1 MARTRT
7 MVECKFSAY
16 IGTVK
21 YEFSQSYHPDFK
33 FSRRYSLY
41 WNTGNGY
48 TYTDCINAYGN
59 FPFNNNSN
67 DVYIGSGKPSDTTN
81 ISLPI
86 KADDLVGTPVGF
98 VYGDSRTQSSNY
110 STIGYGESFTEYTS
124 KIVIASPKFGQ
135 VEVASSVISTETT
148 KELNL
153 VFIAKSM
160 QRPSKTEDGAYL
172 LYTTSST
179 KQITATPAES
189 CIFLGWYNKDGSLVG
204 SELNYTLSIK
214 NEETVEARFSFNY
227 TIRFNAN
234 GGSGTMSD
242 QSFQFGVSKNLSKNT
257 FTRQGYVFAG
267 WSTTPDGDVEFVDE
281 QDGSKIPEDI
291 VSNVTLYAVWVRT
304 NIVIN
309 NIDGK
314 CTLQLFSVSD
324 NKVVATGTLTNQSG
338 LLPGSLCY
346 QGEKGKKYRVDA
358 EPSSILYAVKGVY
371 VDGEYIPSHQ
381 FTLGD
386 DPINRD
392 FYGQDKTLY
401 SVTVQVATGNGT
413 ANVTSP
419 SSPHKDGKYVE
430 GTDITITATPN
441 TGYELTS
448 ADVRNADNTN
458 EIVVTYTDN
467 QISNNKFTIDKEY
480 LNKNLLVRCSL
491 TGIKYSVK
499 ASIDDNSKKGID
511 RVIVSQRGSTVS
523 EAAYDSE
530 VIFTAVV
537 KTGYKF
543 AGWYKKD
550 GTRLSTSVEY
560 THTVKGAI
568 ELVAKAKVEIN
579 LGINYDDNT
588 KVKSCKVKVNGTNQN
603 NNPYIFDVILGESF
617 SYDLVLGTT
626 ISGGTKYWIF
636 NGWYDVNGTLVNA
649 NRSGS
654 IRPDKAISM
663 VAKVMANLP
672 TRTLTINF
680 KNNDDNSDLYVSDD
694 ILSVNVT
701 TKSKTVVGSVMTLE
715 YEGDKTVTLTFAQNH
730 SSGAFTLDFLIAQ
743 FSDGTESNN
752 RKFTYTLSKNTSATV
767 IYGQT
772 GERTTQID
780 FTDNCDR
787 TFGVITID
795 GNSSESAS
803 GFPMSVVKEFNA
815 DVEIKAEPKSG
826 YRFVGW
832 YNDKAGK
839 EAAYSIEPTINLK
852 VVINRTLYAKFLQD
866 ASRVYVWE
874 GGEENKN
881 MIWRSKTYEATK
893 PFNPS
898 ACRVDT
904 TGYPVNSLSVEMFS
918 SPYSSP
924 TTQARLTN
932 LNSQESRRLPIRRME
947 RFLQVEIRNDKEVDA
962 IYIGT
967 SMGGLAV

>member
-1 MARTRT
+1 MATSYQI
-7 MVECKFSAY
+7 VKFQAQGQCGTYSKVYKSFAYLMSQEAGATSAY
-16 IGTVK
+16 YTFDSLDNPISGIS
-21 YEFSQSYHPDFK
+21 FSQCGFVRSYSSSAGKAVDFIGATD
-33 FSRRYSLY
+33 FIERWVS
-41 WNTGNGY
+41 TGSSSGSAACTGSVTSGTGIDYDQKVIILPSASDKY
-48 TYTDCINAYGN
+48 TY
-59 FPFNNNSN
+59 
-67 DVYIGSGKPSDTTN
+67 K
-81 ISLPI
+81 
-86 KADDLVGTPVGF
+86 
-98 VYGDSRTQSSNY
+98 SRTCSYYDGEAQGSS
-110 STIGYGESFTEYTS
+110 SLKVTLPETISRDGFTYYFTG
-124 KIVIASPKFGQ
+124 I
-135 VEVASSVISTETT
+135 
-148 KELNL
+148 KEN
-153 VFIAKSM
+153 
-160 QRPSKTEDGAYL
+160 
-172 LYTTSST
+172 
-179 KQITATPAES
+179 
-189 CIFLGWYNKDGSLVG
+189 SLV
-204 SELNYTLSIK
+204 NITDRSISIPYSQ
-214 NEETVEARFSFNY
+214 NDIDVEASYGHQF
-227 TIRFNAN
+227 TVRFNTN
-234 GGSGTMSD
+234 GGSGTISD
-242 QSFQFGVSKNLSKNT
+242 QSFIYGASEKLSKNT
-257 FTRQGYVFAG
+257 FTRQGYVFMG
-267 WSTTPDGDVEFVDE
+267 WSTTSDGDVEFTDE
-281 QDGSKIPEDI
+281 AEASTIGETPDG
-291 VSNVTLYAVWVRT
+291 VVVLYAIWARPNITIT
-304 NIVIN
+304 NLNKEKGSIS
-309 NIDGK
+309 
-314 CTLQLFSVSD
+314 LFSVSE
-324 NKVVATGTLTNQSG
+324 NKKVADQLSDGVLA
-338 LLPGSLCY
+338 Y
-346 QGEKGKKYRVDA
+346 QGTEGKKYRVDA
-358 EPSSILYAVKGVY
+358 TPASTLYAVKGVY
-371 VDGEYIPSHQ
+371 VDGEYIPSYQ
-381 FTLGD
+381 FTLGEESV
-386 DPINRD
+386 NKD
-392 FYGQDKTLY
+392 FYWRDKSLY
-401 SVTVQVATGNGT
+401 SITTQVVAGNGT
-413 ANVTSP
+413 VRVTDP

-458 EIVVTYTDN
+458 EIVVTYTDS
-467 QISNNKFTIDKEY
+467 QISNNKFTIDKQY

-511 RVIVSQRGSTVS
+511 RVNVSQRGSTVS

-530 VIFTAVV
+530 VIFTAIV

-568 ELVAKAKVEIN
+568 ELVAKAKVEVN

-636 NGWYDVNGTLVNA
+636 NGWYDANDTLVNP

-654 IRPDKAISM
+654 ITPDKAVSM

-680 KNNDDNSDLYVSDD
+680 KNNDDNSDLYVSDN

-701 TKSKTVVGSVMTLE
+701 PKSKTVVGSVMTLE

-743 FSDGTESNN
+743 FSDGTESTN
-752 RKFTYTLSKNTSATV
+752 REFTYTLSKNTSATV

-826 YRFVGW
+826 YRFIGW

-852 VVINRTLYAKFLQD
+852 VIINRTLYAKFIQD

-874 GGEENKN
+874 GENENKN

-924 TTQARLTN
+924 TTQAQLTN

-967 SMGGLAV
+967 SMGGLAI

>member
-1 MARTRT
+1 MATKLQYITHSDGSYRFHPNFRF
-7 MVECKFSAY
+7 VRKF
-16 IGTVK
+16 
-21 YEFSQSYHPDFK
+21 D
-33 FSRRYSLY
+33 LY
-41 WNTGNGY
+41 WYTGSGY
-48 TYTDCINAYGN
+48 KTTPCLNACYGN
-59 FPFNNNSN
+59 SN
-67 DVYIGSGKPSDTTN
+67 FSSSGVVNYYVGTGLPDATTG
-81 ISLPI
+81 ITVPLLASG
-86 KADDLVGTPVGF
+86 LVGMNYGTALVSEYGSYTKSNQGTF
-98 VYGDSRTQSSNY
+98 VYGSSFYDYKKSVEVNEPRLGIVNIDNTSY
-110 STIGYGESFTEYTS
+110 STSATNN
-124 KIVIASPKFGQ
+124 KISWINP
-135 VEVASSVISTETT
+135 SVSLGSYPDEIDGFKYLDGNRKTV
-148 KELNL
+148 K
-153 VFIAKSM
+153 AK
-160 QRPSKTEDGAYL
+160 PNTL
-172 LYTTSST
+172 
-179 KQITATPAES
+179 
-189 CIFLGWYNKDGSLVG
+189 CFFVGWYKDG
-204 SELNYTLSIK
+204 ELLSTADTYDTGKQDIDL
-214 NEETVEARFSFNY
+214 EARFSFNY
-227 TIRFNAN
+227 TISFNAN

-257 FTRQGYVFAG
+257 FTRQGYVFMG
-267 WSTTPDGDVEFVDE
+267 WSTTSDGDVEFTDE
-281 QDGSKIPEDI
+281 AEASTIGETPDG
-291 VSNVTLYAVWVRT
+291 VVVLYAIWARPNITIT
-304 NIVIN
+304 NLNKEKGSIS
-309 NIDGK
+309 
-314 CTLQLFSVSD
+314 LFSVSE
-324 NKVVATGTLTNQSG
+324 NKKVADQLSDGVLA
-338 LLPGSLCY
+338 Y
-346 QGEKGKKYRVDA
+346 QGTEGKKYRVDA
-358 EPSSILYAVKGVY
+358 TPASTLYAVKGVY
-371 VDGEYIPSHQ
+371 VDGEYIPSYQ
-381 FTLGD
+381 FTLGEESV
-386 DPINRD
+386 NKD
-392 FYGQDKTLY
+392 FYWRDKSLY
-401 SVTVQVATGNGT
+401 SVTTQVVAGSGT
-413 ANVTSP
+413 VRVTDP

-430 GTDITITATPN
+430 GTDIVITATPN

-458 EIVVTYTDN
+458 EIVVTYTDS
-467 QISNNKFTIDKEY
+467 QISNNKFTIDKQY

-491 TGIKYSVK
+491 TGIKYSVT
-499 ASIDDNSKKGID
+499 ALIDDNSKKGID

-530 VIFTAVV
+530 VIFKAIL

-550 GTRLSTSVEY
+550 GTRLSISVEY
-560 THTVKGAI
+560 KHTVEGDI
-568 ELVAKAKVEIN
+568 EVVAKAKVEVN

-603 NNPYIFDVILGESF
+603 DNPYIFDVILGESF

-636 NGWYDVNGTLVNA
+636 NGWYDANDTLVNA

-654 IRPDKAISM
+654 ITPDKAISM

-680 KNNDDNSDLYVSDD
+680 KDNDDNSDLNIPES

-701 TKSKTVVGSVMTLE
+701 PKSKTVVGSVMTLE

-730 SSGAFTLDFLIAQ
+730 VTDDGVALDFLTAQ
-743 FSDGTESNN
+743 FSDGTESTN
-752 RKFTYTLSKNTSATV
+752 RVITYTLSKNTSATV

-772 GERTTQID
+772 GERTTKID

-826 YRFVGW
+826 YRFIGW

-839 EAAYSIEPTINLK
+839 KAAYSIEPTINLK

-874 GGEENKN
+874 GEDENKN

-924 TTQARLTN
+924 TTQAQLTN

-967 SMGGLAV
+967 SMGGLAI